1 MERIILEIHANGLN
15 QYHDIDQFPVTIGRA
30 YDNDIILSDR
40 SISAHHI
47 RIDRSEYGNLT
58 VHNLSNENG
67 SILNS
72 KKLGKQPVEGGIP
85 SLLLIGNLQ
94 LRLVSPSTKVE
105 TTHKHE
111 CDNVF
116 CLLGQTIWSPALL
129 LFTLF
134 LLFLERYLETPYA
147 RDTLF
152 YFTLGFPYFVGILVS
167 TLFFAAISRVSVQR
181 WHFLPIMAT
190 ISLLILLPQILGHI
204 GHGLDYFFSSNVPS
218 NLFDKI
224 SYFII
229 PLVIIFF
236 FTHKTYRTSIPL
248 TVGITFTVSFFYA
261 LPYILDSMDNLSME
275 SRFSDIP
282 PYNQTLS
289 YLDIRADKS
298 LSVYDFIQETQA
310 KLEREISNEKRM
322 QP

>member
-1 MERIILEIHANGLN
+1 MERIILEISSNGLN
-15 QYHDIDQFPVTIGRA
+15 QYHNIDQFPVTIGRA

-47 RIDRSEYGNLT
+47 RIERSEYGNLT
-58 VHNLSNENG
+58 IHNLSNENG
-67 SILNS
+67 TVLNN
-72 KKLGKQPVEGGIP
+72 KQLDKQAVEGGIP

-116 CLLGQTIWSPALL
+116 CLLGQSIWSPILL
-129 LFTLF
+129 LVTLF

-147 RDTLF
+147 RDALF
-152 YFTLGFPYFVGILVS
+152 YFTLGFPYFIGILVS
-167 TLFFAAISRVSVQR
+167 TLFFAAISRVTVQR
-181 WHFLPIMAT
+181 WNFLPIMAT
-190 ISLLILLPQILGHI
+190 ISLLIMLPQILGHI
-204 GHGLDYFFSSNVPS
+204 GHGLDYFFSTNVPS
-218 NLFDKI
+218 DLFDKI
-224 SYFII
+224 SYFVI

-236 FTHKTYRTSIPL
+236 FTQKTYRTSIPL
-248 TVGITFTVSFFYA
+248 TIGITLTVSFFYA
-261 LPYILDSMDNLSME
+261 LPYILDSIDSLSME
-275 SRFSDIP
+275 SEFSDIP

-289 YLDIRADKS
+289 YLDIRAERS
-298 LSVYDFIQETQA
+298 LSIHDFIQETQT
-310 KLEREISNEKRM
+310 KLEQEISSEKQR